1 MALATVQNVRDTGGL
16 PDSGKLADSK
26 ITPHLDAAA
35 REIKRWIGDYSAVS
49 GDDLADCIDA
59 ECCLTMAYFI
69 PALNVLCPESLSTFQ
84 KEYGE
89 LGLNFADADEQ
100 TTIAGRWETR
110 ARNAV
115 SNLKNEIPAQGVPA
129 IGWNAV

>member
-35 REIKRWIGDYSAVS
+35 REIKRWIGDYSSVS

-59 ECCLTMAYFI
+59 ESCLTMAYLL
-69 PALNVLCPESLSTFQ
+69 PVLNLLCPEAISTFQ

-89 LGLNFADADEQ
+89 LGLNFLDAKDQEI
-100 TTIAGRWETR
+100 IAEKWITR
-110 ARNAV
+110 ARTAV